1 MAIRAYR
8 STSTHLYGVWPGAIT
23 KNSPDVRWT
32 GGQSVAP
39 LRTTGTAYVDAILL
53 TTDCRAFG
61 YLSTKCP
68 MSLSAVGKLARQSV
82 TDTHALA
89 YGQTVLTSVGAPK
102 LYCVVEPRRQQSEN
116 LFLRIALSYLLL
128 ANHAARSTR
137 ASVASVRLYENKF
150 GGTRKLGYTIV

>member
-1 MAIRAYR
+1 MARCHNQKQPR
-8 STSTHLYGVWPGAIT
+8 RPL
-23 KNSPDVRWT
+23 DL
-32 GGQSVAP
+32 GQSVAP

-116 LFLRIALSYLLL
+116 KAYLTHLATCCLLTTQREGPEQALLL
-128 ANHAARSTR
+128 
-137 ASVASVRLYENKF
+137 
-150 GGTRKLGYTIV
+150 